1 MNYMRISIGNWSGNF
16 EIIVIIGILFVI
28 IALHSGCS
36 YRQENY
42 SNIHSINTYA
52 DAYAQPPQITNWNQP
67 SLIITPEQPLPQGV
81 IDIISRPKQ
90 PVPLPNGEMD
100 MFATTSFSPKCC
112 PNTFSNSMG
121 CACMTLEQ
129 QKYLTQ
135 RGGNNNPP
143 EF

>member
-16 EIIVIIGILFVI
+16 ELIVIIGILFFI
-28 IALHSGCS
+28 IALHTGYSC
-36 YRQENY
+36 RQENY
-42 SNIHSINTYA
+42 SNIHSTNSYA
-52 DAYAQPPQITNWNQP
+52 DAYAQPPVITNWNQP
-67 SLIITPEQPLPQGV
+67 SLLITPEQPLPQGV

-90 PVPLPNGEMD
+90 PIPLPNGQMD

-129 QKYLTQ
+129 QQYLTQ

>member
-1 MNYMRISIGNWSGNF
+1 MRISIGKWSGSF
-16 EIIVIIGILFVI
+16 EIIVIIAILIVI
-28 IALHSGCS
+28 IALNTGCS
-36 YRQENY
+36 CRRRENY
-42 SNIHSINTYA
+42 SNIRMQDQYA
-52 DAYAQPPQITNWNQP
+52 TAYNQPPLITNWSEP
-67 SLIITPEQPLPQGV
+67 TLVITPDQPLPQGV
-81 IDIISRPKQ
+81 IDIITRPKQ
-90 PVPLPNGEMD
+90 PVPLPNGQLD

-112 PNTFSNSMG
+112 PNSFSNSMG

>member
-16 EIIVIIGILFVI
+16 EIIVIICILFVI
-28 IALHSGCS
+28 IALHTCS
-36 YRQENY
+36 CRQENY

-52 DAYAQPPQITNWNQP
+52 DAYAQPPIITNWNQP

-90 PVPLPNGEMD
+90 PVPLPNGQMD

>member
-1 MNYMRISIGNWSGNF
+1 MNYMRISIGSWSGNF
-16 EIIVIIGILFVI
+16 EIVVIIGILFII
-28 IALHSGCS
+28 IALHTGCS
-36 YRQENY
+36 CRQENY
-42 SNIHSINTYA
+42 SNMKGNSYA
-52 DAYAQPPQITNWNQP
+52 DAYAQPPTITNWNQP
-67 SLIITPEQPLPQGV
+67 SLLITPEQPLPQGV

-90 PVPLPNGEMD
+90 PVPLPDGQMD

>member
-1 MNYMRISIGNWSGNF
+1 MNYMRISIGSWSGNF
-16 EIIVIIGILFVI
+16 EMIVIIGILFII
-28 IALHSGCS
+28 IALHTGCS
-36 YRQENY
+36 CMQENY
-42 SNIHSINTYA
+42 SNMKGNSYA
-52 DAYAQPPQITNWNQP
+52 DAYAQPPVITNWNQP
-67 SLIITPEQPLPQGV
+67 SLLITPEQPLPQGV
-81 IDIISRPKQ
+81 IDILSRPKQ
-90 PVPLPNGEMD
+90 PIPLPDGQMD

>member
-1 MNYMRISIGNWSGNF
+1 MRISIGNWSGNF
-16 EIIVIIGILFVI
+16 ELIVIIGILIVI
-28 IALHSGCS
+28 IALHTGCS
-36 YRQENY
+36 CMKENY
-42 SNIHSINTYA
+42 SNIHSINDYSV
-52 DAYAQPPQITNWNQP
+52 AYSQPPIITDWNQP
-67 SLIITPEQPLPQGV
+67 SLLITPEQPLPQGV
-81 IDIISRPKQ
+81 IDIITRPKQ
-90 PVPLPNGEMD
+90 PVPLPNGQTD

>member
-1 MNYMRISIGNWSGNF
+1 MRISIGNWSGNF
-16 EIIVIIGILFVI
+16 EIIVIIGILIII
-28 IALHSGCS
+28 IALHTCS
-36 YRQENY
+36 CRQENY
-42 SNIHSINTYA
+42 ANINSYA
-52 DAYAQPPQITNWNQP
+52 DAYAQPPTITNWNQP

-90 PVPLPNGEMD
+90 PIPLPDGQMD